1 MQNKRKR
8 NSDKQFNIV
17 INGNSFKVL
26 RCVISEETNTLKI
39 VTKVRGQKFPD
50 SSYIELQ
57 LPNSDRIYHLQI
69 LYKSMISS
77 VILEEWVYTI
87 ISSDN

>member
-1 MQNKRKR
+1 M
-8 NSDKQFNIV
+8 KQRRGWYEKTGKDRFDSKSN
-17 INGNSFKVL
+17 
-26 RCVISEETNTLKI
+26 ISEETNTLKI

-50 SSYIELQ
+50 SSYIDLQ
-57 LPNSDRIYHLQI
+57 LPDSDHIYHLQI
-69 LYKSMISS
+69 QYRSMTSS